1 MRYDAIGHD
10 YAAYRRPDPR
20 ISAAVHAAL
29 GDAQTVVNV
38 GAGAGSYE
46 PVDRPVIP
54 VDPSRVMA
62 LQRAR
67 TRPPAVLGV
76 AENLPLADGA
86 VDAAMAVM
94 TINHWADV
102 ERGLAELVRVASKRV
117 VLLTTDMDV
126 AAEMWLLR
134 DYLPGVVERN
144 RREFPTIA
152 RIEATLNAP
161 TRVVTV
167 PVPADCTDG
176 FTLSFWSRPE
186 AVFDPAARAATSE
199 FARMDPTAETE
210 AVERLARDLE
220 AGIWDRANGHLRT
233 CPVLDVG
240 LRLLVAEMTPS

>member
-1 MRYDAIGHD
+1 MTMSQGSGVRYDAIGHD

-20 ISAAVHAAL
+20 ISAAVQAAL

-54 VDPSRVMA
+54 VDPSRVWP

-102 ERGLAELVRVASKRV
+102 DVERGLAELTRVAEQARR
-117 VLLTTDMDV
+117 TTDDLYGCGSRNV
-126 AAEMWLLR
+126 AA
-134 DYLPGVVERN
+134 
-144 RREFPTIA
+144 T
-152 RIEATLNAP
+152 
-161 TRVVTV
+161 
-167 PVPADCTDG
+167 
-176 FTLSFWSRPE
+176 
-186 AVFDPAARAATSE
+186 
-199 FARMDPTAETE
+199 
-210 AVERLARDLE
+210 
-220 AGIWDRANGHLRT
+220 
-233 CPVLDVG
+233 
-240 LRLLVAEMTPS
+240 